1 MSIRVSSDR
10 RNSVL
15 MIHKSHFCNLQYTNT
30 AQISYLIL
38 IQCFPFNISH
48 AFFLYNRLNY
58 YICSE
63 LNLIRMKILSIH
75 DLEKIRRSAE
85 TALRLRE
92 ESNDKVTE
100 NSCGLALGSQ
110 HLQILICGGT
120 GCKASSSHLI
130 ADNLNKI
137 LKENGITD
145 KVEVITTGCFG
156 FCEKGP
162 IVKIIPDNT
171 FYTQVTPEDAEEIVK
186 EHIIGGK
193 KIERLLYTDPK
204 TEQKVSD
211 SKHMDFYRKQL
222 RIALRNCGF
231 IDPENIEEYIA
242 RNGYVALANYLLNHT
257 PDKVIDVIKRSG
269 LRGRGGGGFPTG
281 LKWEL
286 TARQESDIKYVVCN
300 ADEGDPG
307 AFMDRSIMEG
317 DPHSI
322 IEAMALC
329 GYSIGASKGLV
340 YIRAEYPLA
349 IHRLKTAIT
358 QAREYGLL
366 GGHILGT
373 DFCFD
378 IDIRYG
384 AGAFVCGEE
393 TALIHSME
401 GKRGEPT
408 LKPPFP
414 AESGYQNKPTNVN
427 NVETLANIPIILING
442 AEWFASIGTERSKGT
457 KVFALAGKINNVGL
471 IEVPMG
477 TTLREVI
484 YEIGGGI
491 KGDKKF
497 KAVQTG
503 GPSGG
508 CLTEK
513 HLDTPI
519 DFDNL
524 LAAGSMM
531 GSGGMIVM
539 DEDDCMVSVAR
550 FFLDFTVEE
559 SCGKC
564 TPCRIGN
571 KRLLEL
577 LNKITEGKATEKDLQ
592 TLQTLGKVIKDT
604 ALCGL
609 GQTSPNPVLS
619 TLDNFYDEY
628 IEHVRDK
635 TCRAKQCKSLLTY
648 YISPDLCIG
657 CHLCAKN
664 CPADAITGLPRKP
677 HTVLPEKCIKCG
689 MCMARCKFNAISVY

>member
-1 MSIRVSSDR
+1 MT
-10 RNSVL
+10 
-15 MIHKSHFCNLQYTNT
+15 KFT
-30 AQISYLIL
+30 IS
-38 IQCFPFNISH
+38 
-48 AFFLYNRLNY
+48 
-58 YICSE
+58 
-63 LNLIRMKILSIH
+63 
-75 DLEKIRRSAE
+75 DLEK
-85 TALRLRE
+85 LRINAAATLTLRE
-92 ESNDKVTE
+92 SSNTLTSGICCSLSTGTPKM
-100 NSCGLALGSQ
+100 
-110 HLQILICGGT
+110 QILVCGGT
-120 GCKASSSHLI
+120 GCKASSSHTI
-130 ADNLNKI
+130 ADNLKDAI
-137 LKENGITD
+137 ERENAAD
-145 KVEVITTGCFG
+145 RVEVITTGCFG

-162 IVKIIPDNT
+162 VVKIIPDNT
-171 FYTQVTPEDAEEIVK
+171 FYVHVKPEDADEIVR
-186 EHIIGGK
+186 EHILGGK
-193 KIERLLYTDPK
+193 RVSRLLYTDPK
-204 TEQKVSD
+204 DGHAVSD
-211 SKHMDFYRKQL
+211 SKHIDFYRKQV

-231 IDPENIEEYIA
+231 IDPENIDEYIA
-242 RNGYVALANYLLNHT
+242 RDGYRVLAEALSGKRS
-257 PDKVIDVIKRSG
+257 PKDIIDEIKKSG

-286 TARQESDIKYVVCN
+286 TAKEKSDIKYVVCN

-317 DPHSI
+317 DPNSI
-322 IEAMALC
+322 IEAMTLC
-329 GYSIGASKGLV
+329 GYAIGANKGLV

-349 IHRLKTAIT
+349 IQRLRTAIS
-358 QAREYGLL
+358 QAENYGLL
-366 GGHILGT
+366 GNDILGSGF
-373 DFCFD
+373 DFN
-378 IDIRYG
+378 IEIRYG

-414 AESGYQNKPTNVN
+414 AQSGYKGKPTNVN
-427 NVETLANIPIILING
+427 NVETLANVPVILQRG
-442 AEWFASIGTERSKGT
+442 AEWFASIGTEKSKGT

-484 YEIGGGI
+484 YDIGGGI
-491 KGDKKF
+491 KNGKKF

-524 LAAGSMM
+524 IAAGSMM

-550 FFLDFTVEE
+550 FYLDFTVEE

-564 TPCRIGN
+564 VPCRIGN
-571 KRLLEL
+571 KRMLEI
-577 LNKITEGKATEKDLQ
+577 LNKITEGKGTMDDLKM
-592 TLQTLGKVIKDT
+592 LETLGRTIKDT

-619 TLDNFYDEY
+619 TLENFYDEY
-628 IEHVRDK
+628 VAHVK
-635 TCRAKQCKSLLTY
+635 KKECPAKQCKALLTY
-648 YISPDLCIG
+648 AINPTKCMG
-657 CHLCAKN
+657 CNLCAKH
-664 CPADAITGLPRKP
+664 CPAEAIIGTTRKP
-677 HTVLPEKCIKCG
+677 HIIIPEKCIRCG
-689 MCMARCKFNAISVY
+689 MCLSRCKFNAIVVC

>member
-1 MSIRVSSDR
+1 MK
-10 RNSVL
+10 VL
-15 MIHKSHFCNLQYTNT
+15 T
-30 AQISYLIL
+30 
-38 IQCFPFNISH
+38 
-48 AFFLYNRLNY
+48 
-58 YICSE
+58 
-63 LNLIRMKILSIH
+63 IH
-75 DLEKIRRSAE
+75 DLKTIRKRAE
-85 TALRLRE
+85 GALLLRE
-92 ESNDKVTE
+92 ESNEAVAAQC
-100 NSCGLALGSQ
+100 CGLALGTE

-120 GCKASSSHLI
+120 GCKASDSHIIAERLQQALERNNI
-130 ADNLNKI
+130 AD
-137 LKENGITD
+137 
-145 KVEVITTGCFG
+145 KVDIITTGCFG

-171 FYTQVTPEDAEEIVK
+171 FYTQVVPDDADEIVS
-186 EHIIGGK
+186 EHIIGGR
-193 KIERLLYTDPK
+193 KIERLLYIDPK
-204 TEQKVSD
+204 TEKTVSD
-211 SKHMDFYRKQL
+211 SKHMDFYRKQM

-242 RNGYVALANYLLNHT
+242 LDGYMALADSLLHKK
-257 PDKVIDVIKRSG
+257 PEEVIDVIKRSG

-281 LKWEL
+281 VKWGL
-286 TARQESDIKYVVCN
+286 ANKQKADMKYVVCN

-322 IEAMALC
+322 VEAMAVC
-329 GYSIGASKGLV
+329 GYSIGSPKGLV

-349 IHRLKTAIT
+349 IQRLKIAIA

-366 GGHILGT
+366 GKNIFGT
-373 DFCFD
+373 DFSFD
-378 IDIRYG
+378 IEIRYG

-414 AESGYQNKPTNVN
+414 AEAGYLGKPTNVN
-427 NVETLANIPIILING
+427 NVETLANIPIILTKG
-442 AEWFASIGTERSKGT
+442 AEWFSSIGTERSKGT

-491 KGDKKF
+491 KGGKKF

-524 LAAGSMM
+524 LAEGSMM

-539 DEDDCMVSVAR
+539 DEDDCMVSVSR
-550 FFLDFTVEE
+550 FYLDFTVEE

-577 LNKITEGKATEKDLQ
+577 LNKITEGRGTMKDLDA
-592 TLQTLGKVIKDT
+592 LSTLGKVIKDT

-619 TLDNFYDEY
+619 TLNNFYDEY
-628 IEHVRDK
+628 VEHVRDK

-648 YISPDLCIG
+648 TINPELCIG
-657 CHLCAKN
+657 CHLCFKH
-664 CPADAITGLPRKP
+664 CPADAILGDVRKP
-677 HTVLPEKCIKCG
+677 HVINPDKCIKCG
-689 MCMARCKFNAISVY
+689 MCMARCKFKAINVV